1 MKQRLAQLDRRLLT
15 ILLIVFVQMLGA
27 SLILPILP
35 LYAQETFALS
45 PQSVTLLISSFF
57 AAQMLAGPTIGR
69 LSDRYGRV
77 PVLIVSQIGTAISF
91 VLIALAQTPELLFFA
106 RIFDGI
112 TGGNIIVAQAYIT
125 DITPA
130 EKRTQSLGLIFA
142 AFGLGFIFG
151 PALGGSLS
159 ALLGPQAPFLVAA
172 VAAGLLVLL
181 TRATL
186 NESLTQEQRTLNRT
200 GRGEPLDFHTIWSN
214 SPLLMVLLIAFVG
227 QFGLGLLQATFALYG
242 KEVLFASSDPRL
254 TKLGIGIL
262 LTFVGVGQF
271 LTQTVWLPRALR
283 FLGEP
288 ALAML
293 GMGLRALGFIV
304 YALTTQ
310 PWVAAIGSLLFATG
324 MGFLMP
330 PVQALA
336 TRLVADSQRG
346 RVLGL
351 FQSVVSLAIIIS
363 TAVAG
368 GIFAANP
375 VLPHWLGAGL
385 TLSLLLPGLRLW
397 RQTTPR
403 PAAAIPAA
411 TD

>member
-1 MKQRLAQLDRRLLT
+1 MKQRLAHLDRRLLT

-45 PQSVTLLISSFF
+45 PQAVTLLISSFF

-91 VLIALAQTPELLFFA
+91 VLIALAQTPELLFLA
-106 RIFDGI
+106 RIFDGV

-130 EKRTQSLGLIFA
+130 DKRTQSLGLIFA

-151 PALGGSLS
+151 PALGGGLS
-159 ALLGPQAPFLVAA
+159 AALGPQAPFLVAA
-172 VAAGLLVLL
+172 VAAGLVVLL
-181 TRATL
+181 TWMTL
-186 NESLTQEQRTLNRT
+186 DESLTQEQRTLNRT
-200 GRGEPLDFHTIWSN
+200 GRGESLDFRAVWSN
-214 SPLLMVLLIAFVG
+214 SPLLMVLTIAFVG

-242 KEVLFASSDPRL
+242 KEVLFANTDPRL
-254 TKLGIGIL
+254 TKLGIGVL

-271 LTQTVWLPRALR
+271 LTQTVWLPRAVR

-293 GMGLRALGFIV
+293 GMGLRTLGFIV
-304 YALTTQ
+304 YAVTTL

-336 TRLVADSQRG
+336 TQLVKDNQRG

-351 FQSVVSLAIIIS
+351 FQSVVSLSIIIS

-368 GIFAANP
+368 GIFDANP

-385 TLSLLLPGLRLW
+385 TAFLLLPGALLW
-397 RQTTPR
+397 RQTAPR
-403 PAAAIPAA
+403 PVAAVPST